1 MTSLDCHLMFVEV
14 SFEIEEIFTRLYLLR
29 PRVES
34 LAAGSYWR
42 RMWGAGGVVCSFIGT
57 G

>member
-1 MTSLDCHLMFVEV
+1 MTSLDCHLMFVE
-14 SFEIEEIFTRLYLLR
+14 SLLRNRGNIYSLYLLR